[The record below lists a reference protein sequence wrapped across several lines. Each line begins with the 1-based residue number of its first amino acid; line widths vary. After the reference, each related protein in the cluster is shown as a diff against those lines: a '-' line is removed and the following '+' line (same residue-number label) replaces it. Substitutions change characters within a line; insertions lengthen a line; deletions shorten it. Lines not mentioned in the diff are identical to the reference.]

1 VKHLAE
7 NEEKVEKKI
16 FETMGQLHDLIRN
29 LKLYEDCARQSLE
42 IGRLQDHIQKQKLS
56 IRLLTRDVNEW
67 TKTYNA
73 HVHEHNLVVM
83 EKDKLITMLQQ
94 QIAEL
99 RKNG

>member
-1 VKHLAE
+1 LAE